1 MTKNRYLELKYFC
14 LQYNDWLKER
24 AELYT
29 EKSSSIIF
37 VDKNKQH
44 SDPASDKVAEA
55 SYYTNKINLVSNAA
69 KVAGKELADYILLA
83 VTQGKSYAVLKD
95 KYGIPCC
102 KNTYYTYCH
111 RFFELL
117 NIYILKEV
125 SL

>member
-29 EKSSSIIF
+29 EKSSSIMF

-44 SDPASDKVAEA
+44 SDPVSDKVAEA
-55 SYYTNKINLVSNAA
+55 SYYTNKINLVNN
-69 KVAGKELADYILLA
+69 AGKELADYILLA
-83 VTQGKSYAVLKD
+83 VTQGKSYTVLKD
-95 KYGIPCC
+95 KYGNTCC
-102 KNTYYTYCH
+102 KNTYYTYYF